1 MANKK
6 HAVIRTD
13 LMTGTDVAA
22 DLRSVRYL
30 ADGAT
35 PTDIDNGCIVKLDG
49 LLEGE
54 RELFKGVTP
63 ATDTPMK
70 DLVVIATPE
79 LMYDERLKG
88 LVNFYN
94 EAGRACRGYI
104 MHENDMFSVTKEALI
119 GTEPAVG
126 SIVEV
131 AADVHMNVV
140 AAATGATKIGEIIA
154 IEAAGAFTYYVIRV
168 CA

>member
-1 MANKK
+1 MPNKK

-22 DLRSVRYL
+22 DLRSVRYM

-35 PTDIDNGCIVKLDG
+35 PTDIDNGCIVKLAG

-54 RELFKGVTP
+54 RELYKGVTP
-63 ATDTPMK
+63 AADTKRK

-79 LMYDERLKG
+79 LMYDERKKG
-88 LVNFYN
+88 LINFYN

-104 MHENDMFSVTKEALI
+104 MHENDIFSVTKEALT
-119 GTEPAVG
+119 GATAVG
-126 SIVEV
+126 AVVEV
-131 AADVHMNVV
+131 AADVHMNAVE
-140 AAATGATKIGEIIA
+140 AATGATKIGEIIA
-154 IEAAGAFTYYVIRV
+154 VEGAGSLTYYVIRV
-168 CA
+168 CE